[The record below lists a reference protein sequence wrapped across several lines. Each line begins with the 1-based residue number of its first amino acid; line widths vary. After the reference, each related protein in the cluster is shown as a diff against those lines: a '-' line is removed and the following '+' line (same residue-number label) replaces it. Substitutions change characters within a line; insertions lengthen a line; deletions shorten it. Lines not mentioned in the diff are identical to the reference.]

1 VALEGR
7 KLLGLFDFS
16 LILMNSLSTSFPELT
31 RAEEQVMLV
40 LWQRGP
46 SFAKEVQAA
55 LPASPPLAYTT
66 VSTIIRVLAQKGFVG
81 HEAFGRTHR
90 YQPLVA
96 QDTYRQ
102 FLLRKLL
109 VTYFGGSMGD
119 LLGFHIR
126 TAGLDAAQLGQL
138 VGQAYQQLAPAASSP
153 DASATK

>member
-1 VALEGR
+1 MP
-7 KLLGLFDFS
+7 S
-16 LILMNSLSTSFPELT
+16 SPTSFPELT
-31 RAEEQVMLV
+31 RAEEQIMLV

-90 YQPLVA
+90 YRPLVA
-96 QDTYRQ
+96 QDAYRQ
-102 FLLRKLL
+102 FLLSKLL
-109 VTYFGGSMGD
+109 DNYFEGSMGG

-126 TAGLDAAQLGQL
+126 AAGLDAAQLGQL
-138 VGQAYQQLAPAASSP
+138 VGQAYQQLAPAPAVALAAEP
-153 DASATK
+153 TPAG

>member
-1 VALEGR
+1 MEP
-7 KLLGLFDFS
+7 
-16 LILMNSLSTSFPELT
+16 STVSFPELT

-40 LWQRGP
+40 LWHRGP

-55 LPASPPLAYTT
+55 LPAAPPLAYTT

-90 YQPLVA
+90 YRPLVG
-96 QDTYRQ
+96 QDAYRQ
-102 FLLRKLL
+102 FLLRKVLD
-109 VTYFGGSMGD
+109 TYFGGSVGN

-138 VGQAYQQLAPAASSP
+138 VGQAYQQLVPVAGSAPER
-153 DASATK
+153 

>member
-1 VALEGR
+1 
-7 KLLGLFDFS
+7 
-16 LILMNSLSTSFPELT
+16 MNSPPSSFPELT

-55 LPASPPLAYTT
+55 LPAAPPLAYTT

-81 HEAFGRTHR
+81 YEAFGRTHR
-90 YQPLVA
+90 YQPLVG
-96 QDTYRQ
+96 QDAYRE
-102 FLLRKLL
+102 FLLSKLL
-109 VTYFGGSMGD
+109 STYFGGSMGA

-138 VGQAYQQLAPAASSP
+138 VGQAYQQLVPATAAAPGPAAVG
-153 DASATK
+153 

>member
-1 VALEGR
+1 MDSSPAP
-7 KLLGLFDFS
+7 
-16 LILMNSLSTSFPELT
+16 FPELT

-46 SFAKEVQAA
+46 SFAKDVQAA
-55 LPASPPLAYTT
+55 LPATPPLAYTT

-90 YQPLVA
+90 YYPLVG
-96 QDTYRQ
+96 QDDYRQ

-109 VTYFGGSMGD
+109 DNYFGGSMGS

-126 TAGLDAAQLGQL
+126 TTGLDAAQLGQL
-138 VGQAYQQLAPAASSP
+138 VGQAYQQLAPPLASGGTP
-153 DASATK
+153 AIAKAD

>member
-1 VALEGR
+1 MDYALAH
-7 KLLGLFDFS
+7 
-16 LILMNSLSTSFPELT
+16 FPELT
-31 RAEEQVMLV
+31 RSEEQVMLV

-55 LPASPPLAYTT
+55 LPAAPPLAYTT

-90 YQPLVA
+90 YQPLVG
-96 QDTYRQ
+96 QDAYRQ

-109 VTYFGGSMGD
+109 DSYFGGSMGS

-126 TAGLDAAQLGQL
+126 TAGLDAAQLGQV
-138 VGQAYQQLAPAASSP
+138 VGQAYQQLAPAIGDAS
-153 DASATK
+153 SATKAG

>member
-1 VALEGR
+1 M
-7 KLLGLFDFS
+7 S
-16 LILMNSLSTSFPELT
+16 STPAPFPELT

-55 LPASPPLAYTT
+55 LPATPPLAYTT
-66 VSTIIRVLAQKGFVG
+66 VSTSIRVLAQKGFVE

-90 YQPLVA
+90 YRPLVG
-96 QDTYRQ
+96 QDAYRQ
-102 FLLRKLL
+102 FLLGKLL
-109 VTYFGGSMGD
+109 DTYFGGSMGS

-138 VGQAYQQLAPAASSP
+138 VGQAYQQLAPTTP
-153 DASATK
+153 ATELLR

>member
-1 VALEGR
+1 M
-7 KLLGLFDFS
+7 DS
-16 LILMNSLSTSFPELT
+16 PPTSFPELT

-55 LPASPPLAYTT
+55 LPAVPPLAYTT
-66 VSTIIRVLAQKGFVG
+66 VSTVIRVLVQKGFVG

-90 YQPLVA
+90 YRPLVA
-96 QDTYRQ
+96 QDAYRQ
-102 FLLRKLL
+102 FLLSKLL
-109 VTYFGGSMGD
+109 ATYFGNSMGE

-138 VGQAYQQLAPAASSP
+138 VGQAYQQLAPPAAGNSS
-153 DASATK
+153 S

>member
-1 VALEGR
+1 MP
-7 KLLGLFDFS
+7 S
-16 LILMNSLSTSFPELT
+16 SPTSFPELT
-31 RAEEQVMLV
+31 RAEEQIMLV

-66 VSTIIRVLAQKGFVG
+66 VSTIIRVLAQNGFVE

-90 YQPLVA
+90 YQPLVG
-96 QDTYRQ
+96 QDAYRQ
-102 FLLRKLL
+102 FLLSKLL
-109 VTYFGGSMGD
+109 DNYFDGSMGS

-138 VGQAYQQLAPAASSP
+138 VGQAYQQLAPPPAAGP
-153 DASATK
+153 TPAG

>member
-1 VALEGR
+1 M
-7 KLLGLFDFS
+7 S
-16 LILMNSLSTSFPELT
+16 SSSTPFPELT

-55 LPASPPLAYTT
+55 LPATPPLAYTT
-66 VSTIIRVLAQKGFVG
+66 VSTIIRVLAQKGFVE

-90 YQPLVA
+90 YRPLVG
-96 QDTYRQ
+96 QDEYRQ
-102 FLLRKLL
+102 FLLGKLL
-109 VTYFGGSMGD
+109 ATYFGGSMGS

-138 VGQAYQQLAPAASSP
+138 VGQAYQHLTPAAP
-153 DASATK
+153 PTELLR

>member
-1 VALEGR
+1 
-7 KLLGLFDFS
+7 
-16 LILMNSLSTSFPELT
+16 
-31 RAEEQVMLV
+31 MLV

-55 LPASPPLAYTT
+55 LPATPPLAYTT

-90 YQPLVA
+90 YQPLVG
-96 QDTYRQ
+96 QDAYRE
-102 FLLRKLL
+102 FLLGKLL
-109 VTYFGGSMGD
+109 GTYFGGSIGA

-138 VGQAYQQLAPAASSP
+138 VGQAYQQLVPAVAGAPGSAAAS
-153 DASATK
+153 

>member
-1 VALEGR
+1 MSSSSAP
-7 KLLGLFDFS
+7 
-16 LILMNSLSTSFPELT
+16 FPELT

-55 LPASPPLAYTT
+55 LPATPLAYTT

-90 YQPLVA
+90 YRPLVG

-102 FLLRKLL
+102 FLLSKLL
-109 VTYFGGSMGD
+109 ATYFGGSMGS

-138 VGQAYQQLAPAASSP
+138 VGQAYQQLAPAAP
-153 DASATK
+153 AAELPR